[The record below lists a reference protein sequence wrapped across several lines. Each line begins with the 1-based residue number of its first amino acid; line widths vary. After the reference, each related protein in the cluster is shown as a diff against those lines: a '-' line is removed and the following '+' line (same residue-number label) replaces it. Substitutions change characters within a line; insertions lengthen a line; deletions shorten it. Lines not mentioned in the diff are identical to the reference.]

1 MRKEPESMAEI
12 HRIREK
18 MVKMN
23 VKEKEELLRNVRKE
37 YKNLIIDE

>member
-12 HRIREK
+12 HRIREE

-37 YKNLIIDE
+37 YKNLIINE